1 MAKITIQSFTV
12 EGFKDQASWIGK
24 LFSPLNSFM
33 TQVVQAFQNR
43 ITVSDNLFQELK
55 SITFI
60 NETSN
65 FPIQFTTKF
74 NKFPQMVI
82 LGKIVA
88 SDGSLPSEYPLV
100 DWTFRDGYLVIDS
113 ISGLTASKKYTATI
127 LIVYE

>member
-55 SITFI
+55 EHNI
-60 NETSN
+60 
-65 FPIQFTTKF
+65 
-74 NKFPQMVI
+74 
-82 LGKIVA
+82 
-88 SDGSLPSEYPLV
+88 Y
-100 DWTFRDGYLVIDS
+100 
-113 ISGLTASKKYTATI
+113 
-127 LIVYE
+127 